1 MISARVQC
9 GKSLKGGKT
18 EAGRQ
23 IRGWTARKSYGEI
36 GQMQDVAVEYIS
48 TSEINLVKLINI

>member
-23 IRGWTARKSYGEI
+23 IRGWADGKSDGEI
-36 GQMQDVAVEYIS
+36 GQIQDVAVE
-48 TSEINLVKLINI
+48 